1 MDRRPLL
8 SFEYIAFII
17 LIFKDIRCYS
27 DMKIYG
33 YYIGTT
39 GLIFLP
45 YTLPAAIDASL
56 CPVCLLRRCSPAFY
70 RIGSLLYDI
79 HNCIPV
85 ALSAL
90 EPRVLLSVSRY
101 RY

>member
-45 YTLPAAIDASL
+45 YTLPAALDASL
-56 CPVCLLRRCSPAFY
+56 CPVCLLRQCSPAFY
-70 RIGSLLYDI
+70 RIGFLLHDI